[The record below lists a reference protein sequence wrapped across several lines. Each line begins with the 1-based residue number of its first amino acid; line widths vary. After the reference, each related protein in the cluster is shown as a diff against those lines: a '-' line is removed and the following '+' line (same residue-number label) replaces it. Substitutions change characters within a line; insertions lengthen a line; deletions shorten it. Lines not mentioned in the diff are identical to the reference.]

1 MGSGP
6 LDHPRL
12 LEIEERL
19 DRAEIDTAQR
29 LLAELGDL
37 NVHRVAIT
45 YFATRLLYH
54 RGRLDSAGVVE
65 RLRELVE
72 LEPDFPQA
80 TAMLTAAERR
90 TPDQRAAKRA
100 HAPRAQARGAPAEVR
115 GTERRIRSRGAR
127 HRPRSADDRRIE
139 GAGGAAESRAASQHE

>member
-37 NVHRVAIT
+37 HVHRVAIT
-45 YFATRLLYH
+45 YFATRLLYQ
-54 RGRLDSAGVVE
+54 RGRLDVAGVVE
-65 RLRELVE
+65 RLRELT
-72 LEPDFPQA
+72 LIEPEFPQA
-80 TAMLTAAERR
+80 NAMLSAAERGTLR
-90 TPDQRAAKRA
+90 PDRDGFLRATLDPEPRVPA
-100 HAPRAQARGAPAEVR
+100 HEGSTLPPIQFVQPAA
-115 GTERRIRSRGAR
+115 T
-127 HRPRSADDRRIE
+127 
-139 GAGGAAESRAASQHE
+139 ESRTAHLDEASDDLDTDHDQLV

>member
-19 DRAEIDTAQR
+19 DQAEIDTAQR

-45 YFATRLLYH
+45 YFATRLLYQ
-54 RGRLDSAGVVE
+54 RGRLDSAGVVD
-65 RLRELVE
+65 RLRELVL

-80 TAMLTAAERR
+80 TAMLTAAEKGTLRPDR
-90 TPDQRAAKRA
+90 EGFLRATLDPAPFSKRHTPEIARQNAPTRPAPGPDPGPEAA
-100 HAPRAQARGAPAEVR
+100 
-115 GTERRIRSRGAR
+115 
-127 HRPRSADDRRIE
+127 
-139 GAGGAAESRAASQHE
+139 

>member
-45 YFATRLLYH
+45 YFATRLLYQ
-54 RGRLDSAGVVE
+54 RGRLDSAGVVD
-65 RLRELVE
+65 RLRELVL

-80 TAMLTAAERR
+80 NAMLTAAELGTLR
-90 TPDQRAAKRA
+90 PDREGFLRATSDPGPMSSRQS
-100 HAPRAQARGAPAEVR
+100 APTRPAPKRGALPAEGEVPLIALELDELD
-115 GTERRIRSRGAR
+115 TD
-127 HRPRSADDRRIE
+127 H
-139 GAGGAAESRAASQHE
+139 